1 MTFMNNSKTGI
12 IVRVRD
18 KDPRVIQALSRVRTL
33 YDLCEMIKG
42 KTIIT
47 QRFFESAE
55 IEVFG

>member
-1 MTFMNNSKTGI
+1 MNNSKTGI

>member
-1 MTFMNNSKTGI
+1 MIT
-12 IVRVRD
+12 VRIRDCDPKVR
-18 KDPRVIQALSRVRTL
+18 QALTRVRTC
-33 YDLCEMIKG
+33 YDLCELIKG